1 MHASA
6 LPSTLPA
13 QEVTEGNHMAR
24 IHSAQSI
31 PYVEA
36 SVKKHGSALH
46 WLHRMSVSYFMSS
59 ELNVGLHSNDLI
71 VEQQVTQFV

>member
-1 MHASA
+1 
-6 LPSTLPA
+6 
-13 QEVTEGNHMAR
+13 MAR

-46 WLHRMSVSYFMSS
+46 WLHRMSVSYFMLS
-59 ELNVGLHSNDLI
+59 ELKVGSHHNDLI
-71 VEQQVTQFV
+71 VNSQ